1 MTQKSESETHPFVF
15 FPGTE
20 CRRLLIQRISDSLRW
35 DRFEYEVWS
44 GEEVVGRIYFDEN
57 ASGSRWFWEISG
69 FDVSQKHVR
78 GSAETLHQAKLAF
91 SDSWRVQ
98 KEVARVK

>member
-1 MTQKSESETHPFVF
+1 MTNKIESELHPFAI
-15 FPGTE
+15 FPGTD
-20 CRRLLIQRISDSLRW
+20 CGRLLIQRIPDGLRW

-44 GEEVVGRIYFDEN
+44 GEEVVGRIYFDEK

-69 FDVSQKHVR
+69 FDVTQRHGR

-91 SDSWRVQ
+91 SDSWRTFNKKSPV
-98 KEVARVK
+98 